1 LEIWAAI
8 ALSTAVVAIT
18 GMTVWALRP
27 MQRRSPDPMLID
39 LPREEVFAKIHNYI
53 SKPHLDM
60 LAWNVKEKVT
70 GRFIAAELTYNEE
83 FENKAIRCDAIVNFD
98 FKTQQEGATTLRW
111 SCQFKHW
118 CDLETA
124 RRLEGQISS
133 WLQALFEKP
142 HVLSKIEKHNELLQ
156 NTDLKSQ
163 GSEEP
168 DDKDYPQ
175 LEFFFEARRPL
186 PQTFDRFY
194 QRLLSNQNSIQ
205 PWKLSIT
212 EKTDSESIRCD
223 FHVKNE
229 INVTTLPARIH
240 FTFCAIG
247 KTKTKVTWKYTT
259 VDPIAFKD
267 NSSLR
272 ERADDWIR
280 LVLTA

>member
-1 LEIWAAI
+1 
-8 ALSTAVVAIT
+8 
-18 GMTVWALRP
+18 MTVWALRP
-27 MQRRSPDPMLID
+27 MQRRSPDPMIID

-60 LAWNVKEKVT
+60 LVWNIKEKVT

-98 FKTQQEGATTLRW
+98 FKSPDEGATTLRW

-156 NTDLKSQ
+156 NTGLKSHR
-163 GSEEP
+163 SEEP
-168 DDKDYPQ
+168 DEKNYQQ

-194 QRLLSNQNSIQ
+194 QRLLSNQNSIH

-212 EKTDSESIRCD
+212 EKIDSESIRCD
-223 FHVKNE
+223 FHIKNE

-240 FTFCAIG
+240 FTFCATG
-247 KTKTKVTWKYTT
+247 KTKTKVTWKYTA

-267 NSSLR
+267 NSLLR